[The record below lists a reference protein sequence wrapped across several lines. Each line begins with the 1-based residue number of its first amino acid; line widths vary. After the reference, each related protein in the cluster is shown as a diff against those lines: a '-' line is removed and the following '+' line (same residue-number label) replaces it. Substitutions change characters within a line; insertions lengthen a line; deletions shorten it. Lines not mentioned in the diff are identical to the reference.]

1 MRHITRLIMISR
13 KYWRWM
19 VLALIAMLGVTS
31 ATLAGPWLVRS
42 LVSTIEESIGHGQA
56 DASRIINISLML
68 LLVYALRPAFQAL
81 QTWATHVAGWGSVAA
96 ARKEIYE
103 HLQRLSPKY
112 YSATQTGQIMSRA
125 INDTA
130 YFEALIAHVIPEVIV
145 SLLTVLGVFVVLFS
159 INPNLALYTLIPIP
173 LIILG
178 FIMYN
183 RHVRPLFRHAQTKLG
198 DLNAALHDNLSG
210 MREIQVFTQEE
221 REMESVGQRIMVHS
235 SAITKAVSTSACF
248 HGAIDFFAGLGTV
261 SVVLFGGLMALKSQ
275 ISIAD
280 ITGFLLYV
288 TSFYEPIMRLNRLNE
303 SLQQSL
309 AASDRYFE
317 VLDTEPDI
325 HDAPNAVELERVEG
339 YITYENVCFKYDDAP
354 VLKNINLEIKP
365 GEMVALVG
373 PTGVGK
379 TTMANLIPRFY
390 DPTEGRILVDGT
402 DIRTVK
408 LSSLRRHIS
417 MVLQDVF
424 LFNGTVAEN
433 IAYGSPDATLE
444 EIVEAAIVAG
454 ADEFIREMPNGY
466 DTHIGERG
474 VRLSGGQKQ
483 RLAIAR
489 ALLYDAPILILDEAT
504 SSVDT
509 ETEAKISSA
518 LQKLTRGRT
527 TIVIAHRLSTI
538 RHADRIVVLDEG
550 EIVEEG
556 THEELVALNGLYA
569 KLVTVDA
576 NTTWLEQ

>member
-1 MRHITRLIMISR
+1 
-13 KYWRWM
+13 M
-19 VLALIAMLGVTS
+19 VLAFIAMLGVTG
-31 ATLAGPWLVRS
+31 ANLAGPWLIRN
-42 LVSTIEESIGHGQA
+42 LVSIIEESIVHGA
-56 DASRIINISLML
+56 AGASQVIDISLVL
-68 LLVYALRPAFQAL
+68 LLVYALKPALRAL
-81 QTWATHVAGWGSVAA
+81 QVWATHVAGWGSVAA

-112 YSATQTGQIMSRA
+112 YSTTRTGQIMSRA
-125 INDTA
+125 VNDTHH
-130 YFEALIAHVIPEVIV
+130 FETLIAHVIPEVIV
-145 SLLTVLGVFVVLFS
+145 SFLTVLGVFAVLFS
-159 INPNLALYTLIPIP
+159 INPRLALYTLVPIP

-183 RHVRPLFRHAQTKLG
+183 RYVRPLFRYAQARLG

-221 REMESVGQRIMVHS
+221 REMESVGKRIMVHS
-235 SAITKAVSTSACF
+235 SAITKAVATSACF
-248 HGAIDFFAGLGTV
+248 HGGIDFFAGLGTV
-261 SVVLFGGLMALKSQ
+261 SVVLFGGLMAIRDQ
-275 ISIAD
+275 MSIAD

-288 TSFYEPIMRLNRLNE
+288 TSFYQPIMQLNRLNE
-303 SLQQSL
+303 SLQQAL

-325 HDAPNAVELERVEG
+325 HDAPDAVELESVEG
-339 YITYENVCFKYDDAP
+339 YVTYDNVSFNYGEVP
-354 VLKNINLEIKP
+354 VLKHINLEIKP

-390 DPTEGRILVDGT
+390 NPNEGRILVDEI

-408 LSSLRRHIS
+408 VSSLRRHIS

-444 EIVEAAIVAG
+444 EIIKAAIAAG
-454 ADEFIREMPNGY
+454 ADEFVREMPNGY

-489 ALLYDAPILILDEAT
+489 ALLYDAPILTMDEAT

-509 ETEAKISSA
+509 ETEAKIAAA
-518 LQKLTRGRT
+518 LEKLMGGRT

-556 THEELVALNGLYA
+556 THEELIELGGLYA
-569 KLVTVDA
+569 KLVTVD
-576 NTTWLEQ
+576 TDTEWLEP